1 ENGERPTSW
10 FRVASFN
17 DGPGRDLLLSLP
29 KGTLLY
35 LEADARMDTFQAQD
49 GSNQTRLNLVQRNFE
64 ALSRPQNRPDSER
77 SAAEEPGSGLGA
89 S

>member
-1 ENGERPTSW
+1 M
-10 FRVASFN
+10 
-17 DGPGRDLLLSLP
+17 
-29 KGTLLY
+29 Y

-49 GSNQTRLNLVQRNFE
+49 GSNQTRLNLVQRKTSRACVPPLPIHWPDTPGQFE
-64 ALSRPQNRPDSER
+64 ALSRPQNRNSESDR